1 MNKERVV
8 ETVKEWMQVDNEMK
22 TIQKRLRELRQ
33 DKKELTD
40 ILIDIMR
47 NNDIDEF
54 DVNGGGKIM
63 YKKSTVKSTLSK
75 KHLLASL
82 HEYFKDNPE
91 QGIEVTN
98 FILENREEKVKESIK
113 RTSS

>member
-22 TIQKRLRELRQ
+22 GVQKRLRELRE
-33 DKKELTD
+33 DKKELTN

-47 NNDIDEF
+47 NNEIDEF
-54 DVNGGGKIM
+54 DVNGGKIM
-63 YKKSTVKSTLSK
+63 YKKSIVKSSLSK

-82 HEYFKDNPE
+82 HEYFKDKPE

-98 FILENREEKVKESIK
+98 FILENREEKVTELIK
-113 RTSS
+113 RSGS